1 MNVTSAL
8 SICLDWQCPR
18 GWRQLWWKAAGPG
31 RGPAIASCQASA
43 PVKGRGEVLSPFF
56 PSKMEPAA
64 LLHLQDSFVSS
75 LVSSYLWFQWGS
87 RGCSQQGKGGPQT
100 SPPAL
105 LTWGARRAVPHT
117 FPHTFPSLPGSVLPF
132 LKYISTEAP
141 PASLLGSAA
150 PGAGAAAKP
159 AGTGCVLARG
169 SPDLFSQRPALQ
181 PPQENLDT
189 DTQHSVLINFAL
201 IIS

>member
-1 MNVTSAL
+1 M
-8 SICLDWQCPR
+8 
-18 GWRQLWWKAAGPG
+18 
-31 RGPAIASCQASA
+31 
-43 PVKGRGEVLSPFF
+43 SPFF

-141 PASLLGSAA
+141 PALLMGSAV
-150 PGAGAAAKP
+150 PGAGAAAEP
-159 AGTGCVLARG
+159 AGTGPVQHGAALDSPQRARPTAPAASTWAWTPKTQGEGAGVQIEITPQGIVLPRCEQWTHFGVCA
-169 SPDLFSQRPALQ
+169 Q
-181 PPQENLDT
+181 
-189 DTQHSVLINFAL
+189 VLP
-201 IIS
+201 SKS